1 MFNRAAII
9 KMIPLRVR
17 ENIKYFLKRLN
28 ESKLLKILRAR
39 KIKRSLENIFQQ
51 SKNLD
56 GLDSTE
62 IHQKIVQL
70 HCLTSGHALDELSN
84 RMANDSIEVVDS
96 SKYFSQYHSSKVDIV
111 NEVRTKGFF
120 AIESVIPKSIC
131 QEVVEYALNTECYP
145 RPAEG
150 DISALKSLPT
160 PPFKS
165 ARYDFSPDLRSIFDY
180 QILQDLIFDP
190 FIFDIAQKY
199 FNGRPYLDPVEL
211 WWYFPYD
218 KRDDAWAENYHFDMD
233 SIKWLK
239 FFINFEDI
247 NVANGPHCFIEG
259 SHIAGAVPNALL
271 AKGYSRLL
279 DEEVLVAMKNHE
291 ERVFTVPA
299 GSLLIEDTRGLHK
312 GLTPDLGRRLL
323 FSIQYSNVYL
333 GHQVRQKIDV
343 LNKIGNVME
352 SRFKAS
358 PESYTGFFSKKFSV

>member
-1 MFNRAAII
+1 MVERALVV
-9 KMIPLRVR
+9 KVIPLRIR
-17 ENIKYFLKRLN
+17 RKIKYFLKIFN
-28 ESKLLKILRAR
+28 EIKLIKILRVR

-84 RMANDSIEVVDS
+84 RLANDSIEVVDS
-96 SKYFSQYHSSKVDIV
+96 GKYFSQYHSSKVDIV
-111 NEVRTKGFF
+111 NEVRAKGFF
-120 AIESVIPKSIC
+120 AIESVIPKNIC

-145 RPAEG
+145 RPADGE
-150 DISALKSLPT
+150 ISALKCLPT

-165 ARYDFSPDLRSIFDY
+165 ARYDFSPDLRLIFDN

-259 SHIAGAVPNALL
+259 SHIAGAVPNTLL
-271 AKGYSRLL
+271 TKGYSRLL
-279 DEEVLVAMKNHE
+279 DEEVFIAMKRINTSSF
-291 ERVFTVPA
+291 VF
-299 GSLLIEDTRGLHK
+299 SLNYF
-312 GLTPDLGRRLL
+312 LL
-323 FSIQYSNVYL
+323 NSIKDYIS
-333 GHQVRQKIDV
+333 
-343 LNKIGNVME
+343 
-352 SRFKAS
+352 
-358 PESYTGFFSKKFSV
+358 